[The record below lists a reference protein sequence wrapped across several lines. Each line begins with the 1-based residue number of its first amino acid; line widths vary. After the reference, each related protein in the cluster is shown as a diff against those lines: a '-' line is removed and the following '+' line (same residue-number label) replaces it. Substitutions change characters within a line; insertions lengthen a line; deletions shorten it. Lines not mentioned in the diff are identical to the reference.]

1 MENHHPQLLPGLP
14 DHIALLCLNLV
25 PPSKLYSVC
34 RSWRRLIYTRDFPS
48 FLSIYTL
55 SSDQNSTLQL
65 SSFDPISSTWSVV
78 TPTPPDLQRVCLRHP
93 SFIARNLPV
102 QSASVAGK
110 LVLLA
115 GSSSDLTPAISKPLI
130 FNPVTK
136 SWSSG
141 PEMKNPRRWCVAG
154 SSRAAVVCA
163 SGIGSHYSQTV
174 ARSVDKWVLPETNLY
189 DQKSENTNGVWIKMK
204 SLKDVKFSR
213 EAIDAVGVNGKLYM
227 VNAKEGAVYDVNMDT
242 WTDMPA
248 EMLAGWRGP
257 VAAMDEKVIFMVD
270 ELKGVLRKFDDVM
283 KVWVD
288 VLEDE
293 RLIKAEHI
301 AAAGGR
307 VCVVR
312 DGGGGILVVDVS
324 VSMPRVWI
332 VDTPAGNQVLRV
344 HILPRMCLAQ
354 FESEL

>member
-34 RSWRRLIYTRDFPS
+34 RLWRRLIYTRDFPS

-78 TPTPPDLQRVCLRHP
+78 TPTPPDLQRV
-93 SFIARNLPV
+93 
-102 QSASVAGK
+102 
-110 LVLLA
+110 
-115 GSSSDLTPAISKPLI
+115 
-130 FNPVTK
+130 
-136 SWSSG
+136 
-141 PEMKNPRRWCVAG
+141 
-154 SSRAAVVCA
+154 
-163 SGIGSHYSQTV
+163 
-174 ARSVDKWVLPETNLY
+174 
-189 DQKSENTNGVWIKMK
+189 
-204 SLKDVKFSR
+204 

-227 VNAKEGAVYDVNMDT
+227 VNGKEGAVYDVNMDT

-248 EMLAGWRGP
+248 EMLAGWR
-257 VAAMDEKVIFMVD
+257 
-270 ELKGVLRKFDDVM
+270 
-283 KVWVD
+283 VWVD

-293 RLIKAEHI
+293 RLIKAEYI